1 VKKYF
6 SQLRP
11 LERRL
16 AVGVLVVLFVVLNW
30 VFVWPHFSDWGNLRG
45 RLDDARNK
53 LKLYQTAIA
62 QMPALQAQVKIFE
75 NEGEFV
81 APEDQSINFLR
92 TIQSQALQSGVGI
105 VNTSRQMTHT
115 NEFFSEQT
123 QNIEVIATDSQ
134 LVDFLY
140 KLGSGASMVRVRDL
154 ELQPDASHQHLSGK
168 IRLVASY
175 QKNAAAPAPAAKP
188 TVKTAPMATHTATPT
203 NSKPQIKKIAK

>member
-1 VKKYF
+1 MKKYF

-16 AVGVLVVLFVVLNW
+16 AVGVLVVLFIVLNW
-30 VFVWPHFSDWGNLRG
+30 VFVWPHRSDWE
-45 RLDDARNK
+45 D
-53 LKLYQTAIA
+53 LKIRQKNANASLKFYQTTIA
-62 QMPALQAQVKIFE
+62 QMPAIQSQVKNFE

-92 TIQSQALQSGVGI
+92 TIQSQAQQSGVGI

-123 QNIEVIATDSQ
+123 QNLDVIATDSQ

-154 ELQPDASHQHLSGK
+154 EIQPDASHQHLSGK

-175 QKNAAAPAPAAKP
+175 QKNATAPAANP
-188 TVKTAPMATHTATPT
+188 SVKTAPMATHTATPT
-203 NSKPQIKKIAK
+203 NSKPQIKKTTQ